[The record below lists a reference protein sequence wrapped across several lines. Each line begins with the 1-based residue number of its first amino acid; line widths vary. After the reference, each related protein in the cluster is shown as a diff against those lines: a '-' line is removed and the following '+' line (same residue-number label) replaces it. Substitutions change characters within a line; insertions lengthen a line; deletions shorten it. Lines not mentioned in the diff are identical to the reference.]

1 MYYVRSNNKLWSEL
15 SRLAVCRG
23 VDSMES
29 TQIEKTFSFL
39 YKKELLVL
47 KSFVLGATCNKN
59 WVEAFCGEISLAGSW

>member
-29 TQIEKTFSFL
+29 TQIEKIFSFL

-47 KSFVLGATCNKN
+47 KWIKN
-59 WVEAFCGEISLAGSW
+59 VFCPRSNM